1 MDEDEE
7 ERRGMEWMKMEGRR
21 IKMKRIE
28 QERRMRI
35 ERRMIYKGKM
45 RGRTRMRMERRRYLG
60 PPVLHVLARGP
71 DARGLAHLLCKVRGQ
86 TQFVINCHALYVL
99 PFRA

>member
-1 MDEDEE
+1 MQIQ
-7 ERRGMEWMKMEGRR
+7 KRR

-28 QERRMRI
+28 QERRI
-35 ERRMIYKGKM
+35 ERMIYKGKM
-45 RGRTRMRMERRRYLG
+45 RGMTRMKMERRKYLG

-86 TQFVINCHALYVL
+86 TQFMIN
-99 PFRA
+99 